1 MKEEL
6 QIAPLPEDY
15 DDDRSHLNILST
27 IQNALND
34 DLALSG
40 EDSTPRIDGVRN
52 DWVKKLWPS
61 FEEAKATTVEA
72 LSDVHAQARLL
83 DSLCARVKVLGGTSN
98 TLNKRLDSMLAGL
111 KKVGLAEEH
120 RARLKDNLRR
130 VKRASGFKEEKP
142 HGHTMEEWG
151 ATARAADAIIKNPK
165 AYSYNNVTPFS
176 DRTAKMSKAY
186 IWLTVAGAI
195 RPNETL
201 SIKVN
206 EIDQNGF
213 TYYISKNR
221 NYPEEKYQPMSDGIW
236 QEIEPYL
243 KVRDSDDELLFPS
256 SYDTHRKMAKVTM
269 LEAGLNPHNGRLGV
283 HGFRHLFATH
293 SLENDY
299 ASMEERQHM
308 LGHKTPET
316 LKHYTRDS
324 AIQAALERASVPWQ
338 DAVVEEVGCTFEWD
352 KKLGEGYYHSMLKS
366 EVPIVPTDALG
377 PGRVVWDNQVLHFG
391 KPVCFHDKHVM
402 MPLIDENGETVQYGI
417 VEIQGPNAMVG
428 EPVRLIVNQR
438 SIGWARPDLN
448 RSPDVEQFFAG
459 YRAALEDLKW
469 NEGRSENQHR
479 RETKNPTSDPRPDSE
494 ANIRE
499 EGSS

>member
-6 QIAPLPEDY
+6 QFAPLPEDY

-61 FEEAKATTVEA
+61 FEEAEATTVEA
-72 LSDVHAQARLL
+72 LSDVHAQSRLL

-151 ATARAADAIIKNPK
+151 ATARAANAIIKNPK

-186 IWLTVAGAI
+186 IWLTVVGAI

-221 NYPEEKYQPMSDGIW
+221 NYPEEKYQPMNDSIW

-338 DAVVEEVGCTFEWD
+338 NAVVEEVGCTFEWD
-352 KKLGEGYYHSMLKS
+352 RTMGDEYYEAMISYAVKFS
-366 EVPIVPTDALG
+366 VPLLPREATG
-377 PGRVVWDNQVLHFG
+377 PGRVVWNKQVLHLG
-391 KPVCFHDKHVM
+391 KPVCNHNKAVM
-402 MPLIDENGETVQYGI
+402 MPLIDENGVTVQWGI
-417 VEIQGPNAMVG
+417 VEIEGPNAVNG
-428 EPVRLIVNQR
+428 KPVRLIVNQR

-448 RSPDVEQFFAG
+448 RTPAGPIEAFFDG
-459 YRAALEDLKW
+459 YRAALKDM
-469 NEGRSENQHR
+469 G
-479 RETKNPTSDPRPDSE
+479 ETP
-494 ANIRE
+494 
-499 EGSS
+499 

>member
-40 EDSTPRIDGVRN
+40 EDTKDRVDGVRN
-52 DWVKKLWPS
+52 DWGKLWPS
-61 FEEAKATTVEA
+61 FVEAEATTLEE
-72 LSDVHAQARLL
+72 LRDVHAQGRLL
-83 DSLCARVKVLGGTSN
+83 KSLSARVKELGGTSH

-111 KKVGLAEEH
+111 KKAGLAEEH
-120 RARLKDNLRR
+120 RARLKLNLRQ
-130 VKRASGFKEEKP
+130 VKRASGFKEAKP

-151 ATARAADAIIKNPK
+151 ATARAADAIVKNPK
-165 AYSYNNVTPFS
+165 GYSYNKVTPFS

-206 EIDQNGF
+206 EIDENGF

-236 QEIEPYL
+236 QQVEPYL
-243 KVRDSDDELLFPS
+243 KVRDSDSELLFPS
-256 SYDTHRKMAKVTM
+256 SYDTHRKMVKVTM
-269 LEAGLNPHNGRLGV
+269 LEAGLIPHNKRLGV

-324 AIQAALERASVPWQ
+324 AKQAANDRASIPWQ
-338 DAVVEEVGCTFEWD
+338 GAVVDEVGCSIVWD
-352 KKLGEGYYHSMLKS
+352 KTMGKEYYEAMFNDYPV
-366 EVPIVPTDALG
+366 VPQEALG
-377 PGRVVWDNQVLHFG
+377 PGQVIIDGKVLNLG
-391 KPVCFHDKHVM
+391 KPVCFHQNSVM
-402 MPLIDENGETVQYGI
+402 MPLGDMWAI
-417 VEIQGPNAMVG
+417 VEMKNFK
-428 EPVRLIVNQR
+428 PVRLIVNGR

-459 YRAALEDLKW
+459 YRAALDDM
-469 NEGRSENQHR
+469 GR
-479 RETKNPTSDPRPDSE
+479 TP
-494 ANIRE
+494 
-499 EGSS
+499 